1 MNNQTSIRIYD
12 AFKVPVPADF
22 RPLGLDPARPLD
34 VEIGCGV
41 GFHPLRY
48 AEANPDRQLVAFE
61 RTCEKFEK
69 FMGRVKNHPELP
81 NLFPIHGDAIPWITH
96 AFAPESVDRYF
107 LLYPNPYPKESQ
119 RNLRFHLMPFFGR
132 LRDTLK
138 RGGSIT
144 LATNEEFYASEA
156 REVMREQWGM
166 KLLDCRVLAADSRPR
181 THFEKKYLLRGDQC
195 WNMVWTKAG
204 PGEPKAALDGIF
216 N

>member
-1 MNNQTSIRIYD
+1 MRVYE
-12 AFKVPVPADF
+12 AYKVPVPANF
-22 RPLGLDPARPLD
+22 RPLAIDPSRPLD

-48 AEANPDRQLVAFE
+48 AEANQARTFVAFE
-61 RTCEKFEK
+61 RTTEKFEK
-69 FMGRVKNHPELP
+69 FLGRLKNHPELP
-81 NLFPIHGDAIPWITH
+81 NLIPIHGDAIPWITH
-96 AFAPESVDRYF
+96 TFAPESVDRYF

-144 LATNEEFYASEA
+144 IATNEEFYASEA

-166 KLLDCRVLAADSRPR
+166 KLVDCRVLPLDSKPR
-181 THFEKKYLLRGDQC
+181 THFEKKYLARGDQC
-195 WNMVWTKAG
+195 WNMVWTKGTESPAKLVLEG
-204 PGEPKAALDGIF
+204 FF